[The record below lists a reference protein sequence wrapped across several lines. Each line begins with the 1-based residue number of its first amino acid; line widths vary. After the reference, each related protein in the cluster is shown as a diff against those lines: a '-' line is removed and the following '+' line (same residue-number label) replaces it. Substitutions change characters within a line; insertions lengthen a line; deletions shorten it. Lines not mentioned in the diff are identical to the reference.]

1 MKICIVGLGYVGLPA
16 ACVLAQA
23 GHQVVGVEI
32 RSEVVEC
39 LNEGKIHID
48 EPGLQEL
55 LQDAHAHGRFKAQTT
70 PEPADAFI
78 LCVPTPF
85 QTGFQPDLTYVE
97 TAAQCIVPV
106 LKEGDLVVVEST
118 IPVGATEKVAALIRT
133 ARPELTQETLHVA
146 HCPER
151 VLPGNAIRE
160 IIFNDRVVGGTS
172 NEATDRAAR
181 LYRSFSRGTVA
192 KTTANTAELSKLAEN
207 TFRDINI
214 AYANE
219 LSMICGE
226 CGVDTQELIRIAN
239 MHPRVNI
246 HSPGA
251 GVGGHCIPVDPW
263 FIVSRFPREAPLIR
277 AAREVNIQKETWVVD
292 QVLQAAQRY
301 GATQVVMA
309 GLTYKPDVDDFRE
322 SPALRIAEQ
331 LAARLSQPLIAVDPY
346 AAKLQQ
352 ERQIGFTLQT
362 EIPVEAGTLVAVLVS
377 HRQFGAALSEMETVA
392 GTVLIDFCN
401 GSGLAELMKPE
412 QAGVPT
418 YASAKP
424 H

>member
-23 GHQVVGVEI
+23 GHTVVGVDV
-32 RSEVVEC
+32 RSDVVAG
-39 LNEGKIHID
+39 LNKGRVHID
-48 EPGLQEL
+48 EPGISDL
-55 LQDAHAHGRFKAQTT
+55 LHEALEQKRFSAQAQ
-70 PEPADAFI
+70 PEPAEAFI

-85 QTGFQPDLTYVE
+85 KDGYQPDLSYVE
-97 TAAQCIVPV
+97 SAARSVLPV

-118 IPVGATEKVAALIRT
+118 IPVGATEQVAALIRT
-133 ARPELTQETLHVA
+133 ARPELTDDTLHVA

-160 IIFNDRVVGGTS
+160 IIYNDRVVGGTTP
-172 NEATDRAAR
+172 EATERAAR

-192 KTTANTAELSKLAEN
+192 ETTANTAELAKLAEN

-219 LSMICGE
+219 LSMLCSE
-226 CGVDTQELIRIAN
+226 CGVDTQELIRLAN

-263 FIVSRFPREAPLIR
+263 FIVSRFPREAALIR

-292 QVLQAAQRY
+292 QVLQAARLH
-301 GATQVVMA
+301 GVKQVVMA

-331 LAARLSQPLIAVDPY
+331 VAARLSQPLIGVDPY

-352 ERQIGFTLQT
+352 ERQVGFALQS
-362 EIPVEAGTLVAVLVS
+362 EIPLQPGTLVAVLVR
-377 HRQFGAALSEMETVA
+377 HRQFGAALSEIETVVGA
-392 GTVLIDFCN
+392 VLMDFCR
-401 GSGLAELMKPE
+401 GSGQPQLMLERKAEMLA
-412 QAGVPT
+412 
-418 YASAKP
+418 
-424 H
+424 

>member
-16 ACVLAQA
+16 ACVLAQS
-23 GHQVVGVEI
+23 GHTVVGVDV
-32 RSEVVEC
+32 RSDVVSG
-39 LNEGKIHID
+39 LNEGRVHID
-48 EPGLQEL
+48 EPCISDLLQEAL
-55 LQDAHAHGRFKAQTT
+55 EQERFSAQLQ

-85 QTGFQPDLTYVE
+85 QIGYQPDLSYVE
-97 TAAQCIVPV
+97 AAARSVLPV
-106 LKEGDLVVVEST
+106 LKEGNLVVVEST

-133 ARPELTQETLHVA
+133 TRPELTQEALHVA

-160 IIFNDRVVGGTS
+160 IIYNDRVVGGTTP
-172 NEATDRAAR
+172 EATERAAR
-181 LYRSFSRGTVA
+181 LYRSFSQGTVA
-192 KTTANTAELSKLAEN
+192 ETTASTAELAKLAEN

-219 LSMICGE
+219 LSMLCSE
-226 CGVDTQELIRIAN
+226 CGVDTQELIRLAN

-263 FIVSRFPREAPLIR
+263 FIVSRFPREAALIR
-277 AAREVNIQKETWVVD
+277 AAREVNIQKEAWVVD
-292 QVLQAAQRY
+292 QVLQAAQRH
-301 GATQVVMA
+301 GVTQVVMA
-309 GLTYKPDVDDFRE
+309 GLTYKADVDDFRE

-331 LAARLSQPLIAVDPY
+331 VAARLSLPLIGVDPY

-352 ERQIGFTLQT
+352 ERQVGFALQSK
-362 EIPVEAGTLVAVLVS
+362 IPLQAGTLVVVLVR
-377 HRQFGAALSEMETVA
+377 HRQFGAALSEIETVGGA
-392 GTVLIDFCN
+392 VLMDFCH
-401 GSGLAELMKPE
+401 GSGQPQLMKSKHPE
-412 QAGVPT
+412 VP
-418 YASAKP
+418 A
-424 H
+424 

>member
-23 GHQVVGVEI
+23 GHTVVGVDV
-32 RSEVVEC
+32 RSDVVAG
-39 LNEGKIHID
+39 LNKGRVHID
-48 EPGLQEL
+48 EPGISDL
-55 LQDAHAHGRFKAQTT
+55 LHEALEQKRFTAQAQ

-85 QTGFQPDLTYVE
+85 KDGYQPDLGYVE
-97 TAAQCIVPV
+97 AATLSVLPV

-133 ARPELTQETLHVA
+133 SRPELTQEALHVA

-160 IIFNDRVVGGTS
+160 IIYNDRVIGGTTP
-172 NEATDRAAR
+172 EATDRAAR

-192 KTTANTAELSKLAEN
+192 ETTANTAELAKLAEN

-219 LSMICGE
+219 LSMLCNE
-226 CGVDTQELIRIAN
+226 CGVDTQELIRLAN

-263 FIVSRFPREAPLIR
+263 FIVSRFPREATLIR

-292 QVLQAAQRY
+292 QVLQAARLH
-301 GATQVVMA
+301 GVKQVVMA

-322 SPALRIAEQ
+322 SPALRISEQ
-331 LAARLSQPLIAVDPY
+331 VAARLSQPLIGVDPY
-346 AAKLQQ
+346 AAKLLQ
-352 ERQIGFTLQT
+352 ERQVGFALQS
-362 EIPVEAGTLVAVLVS
+362 EIPRQASTLVAVLVR
-377 HRQFGAALSEMETVA
+377 HRQFGAALSEIETVGGA
-392 GTVLIDFCN
+392 VLMDFCR
-401 GSGLAELMKPE
+401 GSGQPQLMADQPVEL
-412 QAGVPT
+412 VP
-418 YASAKP
+418 
-424 H
+424 

>member
-1 MKICIVGLGYVGLPA
+1 MKICVVGLGYVGLPA
-16 ACVLAQA
+16 ACVLAQS
-23 GHQVVGVEI
+23 GHEVLGVEI
-32 RSEVVEC
+32 RAEVVEG
-39 LNEGKIHID
+39 LNRGQIHID
-48 EPGLQEL
+48 EPGLHDL
-55 LQDAHAHGRFKAQTT
+55 LQEALQQGRFQAQTK
-70 PEPADAFI
+70 PEVADAFI

-85 QTGFQPDLTYVE
+85 QTGYQPDLSYVE
-97 TAAQCIVPV
+97 AAARSVLPV

-133 ARPELTQETLHVA
+133 ARPELSQENLHVA

-160 IIFNDRVVGGTS
+160 IIDNDRVVGGTTPK
-172 NEATDRAAR
+172 ATERAAR

-192 KTTANTAELSKLAEN
+192 ETTACTAELAKLAEN

-219 LSMICGE
+219 LSMLCNE
-226 CGVDTQELIRIAN
+226 CGVDVQDLIRLAN

-246 HSPGA
+246 HAPGA

-263 FIVSRFPREAPLIR
+263 FIVSRFPREASLIR

-292 QVLQAAQRY
+292 QVLQAAQRH
-301 GATQVVMA
+301 GASQVVMA

-331 LAARLSQPLIAVDPY
+331 VAARLSQPLIGVDPY
-346 AAKLQQ
+346 AAKLRQ
-352 ERQIGFTLQT
+352 ERQVDFELQS
-362 EIPVEAGTLVAVLVS
+362 EIPLQAGTLVAVLVR
-377 HRQFGAALSEMETVA
+377 HRQFGAALSEIEIVNGA
-392 GTVLIDFCN
+392 VLMDFCRGN
-401 GSGLAELMKPE
+401 GQPQLMGKQPE
-412 QAGVPT
+412 EVP
-418 YASAKP
+418 A
-424 H
+424 

>member
-23 GHQVVGVEI
+23 GHTVVGVDV
-32 RSEVVEC
+32 RSDVVAG
-39 LNEGKIHID
+39 LNKGRLHID
-48 EPGLQEL
+48 EPGISDL
-55 LQDAHAHGRFKAQTT
+55 LHEALEQKRFSAKAQ
-70 PEPADAFI
+70 PEPAEAFI

-85 QTGFQPDLTYVE
+85 KDGYQPDLSYVE
-97 TAAQCIVPV
+97 SAARSVLPV

-118 IPVGATEKVAALIRT
+118 IPVGATEQVAALIRT
-133 ARPELTQETLHVA
+133 ARPELTQEALHVA

-160 IIFNDRVVGGTS
+160 IIYNDRVVGGTTP
-172 NEATDRAAR
+172 EATERAAR

-192 KTTANTAELSKLAEN
+192 ETTANTAELAKLAEN

-219 LSMICGE
+219 LSMLCSE
-226 CGVDTQELIRIAN
+226 CGVDTQELIRLAN

-263 FIVSRFPREAPLIR
+263 FIVSRFPREAALIR

-292 QVLQAAQRY
+292 QVLQAARLH
-301 GATQVVMA
+301 GVKQVVMA

-331 LAARLSQPLIAVDPY
+331 VAARLSQPLIGVDPY

-352 ERQIGFTLQT
+352 ERHVGFALQS
-362 EIPVEAGTLVAVLVS
+362 EIPLQASTLVAVLVR
-377 HRQFGAALSEMETVA
+377 HRQFGAALSGIETVDGA
-392 GTVLIDFCN
+392 VLMDFCR
-401 GSGLAELMKPE
+401 GSGQPQLIK
-412 QAGVPT
+412 AGKTEVP
-418 YASAKP
+418 A
-424 H
+424 

>member
-23 GHQVVGVEI
+23 GHEVVGVEI
-32 RSEVVEC
+32 RSDLVEG
-39 LNEGKIHID
+39 LNQGQIHID
-48 EPGLQEL
+48 EPGLHDL
-55 LQDAHAHGRFKAQTT
+55 LQEARAHGRFRAQTA
-70 PEPADAFI
+70 PEAAEAFI

-85 QTGFQPDLTYVE
+85 QDGYQPDLSYVE
-97 TAAQCIVPV
+97 AAARSVLPV

-133 ARPELTQETLHVA
+133 SRPELTQEVLHVA

-160 IIFNDRVVGGTS
+160 IIHNDRVVGGTTA
-172 NEATDRAAR
+172 EATERAAR

-192 KTTANTAELSKLAEN
+192 TTTASTAELAKLAEN

-219 LSMICGE
+219 LSMLCSE
-226 CGVDTQELIRIAN
+226 CGVDTQELIRLAN

-263 FIVSRFPREAPLIR
+263 FIVSRFPREAALIR

-292 QVLQAAQRY
+292 QVLQAARRHGVQ
-301 GATQVVMA
+301 QVVMA

-331 LAARLSQPLIAVDPY
+331 VAARLSQPLIGVDPY

-352 ERQIGFTLQT
+352 ERKVGFALQS
-362 EIPVEAGTLVAVLVS
+362 EIPLKAGTLVAVLVR
-377 HRQFGAALSEMETVA
+377 HRQFGAALSEIETVGGA
-392 GTVLIDFCN
+392 VLMDFCH
-401 GSGLAELMKPE
+401 GSGQPQLMK
-412 QAGVPT
+412 AGKRELP
-418 YASAKP
+418 A
-424 H
+424 

>member
-23 GHQVVGVEI
+23 GHDVLGVEI
-32 RSEVVEC
+32 RHDVVDGLNQGEV
-39 LNEGKIHID
+39 HID
-48 EPGLQEL
+48 EPGLQDL
-55 LQDAHAHGRFKAQTT
+55 LQEALSHQRFRAQTI

-85 QTGFQPDLTYVE
+85 KTGYQPDLSYVE
-97 TAAQCIVPV
+97 AAANSILPM
-106 LKEGDLVVVEST
+106 LKKNDLVVVEST
-118 IPVGATEKVAALIRT
+118 IPVGATERIAKLIRT
-133 ARPELTQETLHVA
+133 VRPEFTDEDLHVA

-160 IIFNDRVVGGTS
+160 IIYNDRVVGGITE
-172 NEATDRAAR
+172 EATERAAR
-181 LYRSFSRGTVA
+181 LYRTFSKGTVA
-192 KTTANTAELSKLAEN
+192 ETSASTAEFAKLAEN

-219 LSMICGE
+219 LSMLCGD
-226 CGVDTQELIRIAN
+226 CGVDAHELIRLAN

-263 FIVSRFPREAPLIR
+263 FIVSRFPREAALIR
-277 AAREVNIQKETWVVD
+277 AAREVNIQKESWVVD
-292 QVLQAAQRY
+292 HVLQAASSY
-301 GATQVVMA
+301 GVKQVVIA

-331 LAARLSQPLIAVDPY
+331 VAERMSQKIIGVDPFVE
-346 AAKLQQ
+346 KLIK
-352 ERQIGFTLQT
+352 ERNVAFELKSELIL
-362 EIPVEAGTLVAVLVS
+362 VEKTLVAVLVR
-377 HRQFGAALSEMETVA
+377 HRQFGAALSDIENVNGVILM
-392 GTVLIDFCN
+392 DFCT
-401 GSGLAELMKPE
+401 GSGKAKLTAPA
-412 QAGVPT
+412 QANLN
-418 YASAKP
+418 
-424 H
+424 

>member
-1 MKICIVGLGYVGLPA
+1 MKVCIVGLGYVGLPA
-16 ACVLAQA
+16 ACVLAQT
-23 GHQVVGVEI
+23 GHTVLGVDVRADI
-32 RSEVVEC
+32 VAALNRGEV
-39 LNEGKIHID
+39 HID
-48 EPGLQEL
+48 EPGIADL
-55 LQDAHAHGRFKAQTT
+55 LREALEQQRFEAKSQ
-70 PEPADAFI
+70 PESADAFI

-85 QTGFQPDLTYVE
+85 QTGYQPDLSYVE
-97 TAAQCIVPV
+97 AAARSVLPV

-133 ARPELTQETLHVA
+133 ARPELSQDKLHVA

-160 IIFNDRVVGGTS
+160 IIDNDRVVGGITPK
-172 NEATDRAAR
+172 ATERAAR
-181 LYRSFSRGTVA
+181 LYRSFSRGKVA
-192 KTTANTAELSKLAEN
+192 ETTANTAELAKLAEN

-219 LSMICGE
+219 LSMLCNE
-226 CGVDTQELIRIAN
+226 CGVDAQALIRLAN

-246 HSPGA
+246 HAPGA

-263 FIVSRFPREAPLIR
+263 FIVSRFPREASLIR

-301 GATQVVMA
+301 GASQVVMA

-331 LAARLSQPLIAVDPY
+331 VAARLSQPLIGVDPY
-346 AAKLQQ
+346 AAKLRKEHQVDF
-352 ERQIGFTLQT
+352 ELQS
-362 EIPVEAGTLVAVLVS
+362 EVPLQAGTLVAVLVR
-377 HRQFGAALSEMETVA
+377 HRQFGAALSEIETVNGA
-392 GTVLIDFCN
+392 VLMDFCRGN
-401 GSGLAELMKPE
+401 GQPQLMGAP
-412 QAGVPT
+412 ARSVP
-418 YASAKP
+418 A
-424 H
+424 

>member
-16 ACVLAQA
+16 ACVLAQS
-23 GHQVVGVEI
+23 GHEVVGVEI
-32 RSEVVEC
+32 RSDVVEG
-39 LNEGKIHID
+39 LNKGQIHID
-48 EPGLQEL
+48 EPGLHDL
-55 LQDAHAHGRFKAQTT
+55 LQEALTNGRFRAQTT
-70 PEPADAFI
+70 PESADAFI

-85 QTGFQPDLTYVE
+85 KDGYQPDLSYVE
-97 TAAQCIVPV
+97 AAARSVLPV
-106 LKEGDLVVVEST
+106 LKKNDLVVVEST

-133 ARPELTQETLHVA
+133 ARSELTQDLLHVA

-160 IIFNDRVVGGTS
+160 IIYNDRVVGGTTT
-172 NEATDRAAR
+172 EATQRASR

-192 KTTANTAELSKLAEN
+192 ETTANTAELSKLAEN

-219 LSMICGE
+219 LSMLCTE
-226 CGVDTQELIRIAN
+226 CSVDAQELIRIAN

-263 FIVSRFPREAPLIR
+263 FIVSRFPREAALIR

-292 QVLQAAQRY
+292 QVLQAAQSY
-301 GATQVVMA
+301 DVQQVVIA

-322 SPALRIAEQ
+322 SPALRITEQ
-331 LAARLSQPLIAVDPY
+331 ISARLSLPLIGVDPY
-346 AAKLQQ
+346 VEKLEQECSVNFKLQSNIPLK
-352 ERQIGFTLQT
+352 ENTL
-362 EIPVEAGTLVAVLVS
+362 IVVLVN
-377 HRQFGAALSEMETVA
+377 HRQFGAALSEIENLDNIVLMDCGNGTGKPRLINASKVELVA
-392 GTVLIDFCN
+392 
-401 GSGLAELMKPE
+401 
-412 QAGVPT
+412 
-418 YASAKP
+418 
-424 H
+424 

>member
-1 MKICIVGLGYVGLPA
+1 MKICIIGLGYVGLPA

-23 GHQVVGVEI
+23 GHMVVGVEI
-32 RSEVVEC
+32 RSEVVEG
-39 LNEGKIHID
+39 LNQGQIHID
-48 EPGLQEL
+48 EPGLHDL
-55 LQDAHAHGRFKAQTT
+55 LQEALAHGRFRARTA
-70 PEPADAFI
+70 PEAADAFI

-85 QTGFQPDLTYVE
+85 QTGYQPDLSYVE
-97 TAAQCIVPV
+97 AATRSVLPV

-118 IPVGATEKVAALIRT
+118 IPVGTTEKVAALIRT
-133 ARPELTQETLHVA
+133 ARPELTQEALHVA

-160 IIFNDRVVGGTS
+160 IIDNDRVVGGTTE
-172 NEATDRAAR
+172 EATERAAR

-192 KTTANTAELSKLAEN
+192 ETTASTAELAKLAEN

-219 LSMICGE
+219 LSMLCSE
-226 CGVDTQELIRIAN
+226 CGVDTQELIRLAN

-263 FIVSRFPREAPLIR
+263 FIVSRFPREAALIR

-292 QVLQAAQRY
+292 QVLQAAQGHGVER
-301 GATQVVMA
+301 VVIA

-331 LAARLSQPLIAVDPY
+331 VAARLSQPLIGVDPY
-346 AAKLQQ
+346 ADKLQQ
-352 ERQIGFTLQT
+352 ERQVGFALQR
-362 EIPVEAGTLVAVLVS
+362 EIPLEGNTLVALLVR
-377 HRQFGAALSEMETVA
+377 HRQFGAALSEIETVGGA
-392 GTVLIDFCN
+392 VLMDFCF
-401 GSGLAELMKPE
+401 GTGQPQLMKAWKTE
-412 QAGVPT
+412 VP
-418 YASAKP
+418 A
-424 H
+424 

>member
-1 MKICIVGLGYVGLPA
+1 MRICIVGLGYVGLPA

-23 GHQVVGVEI
+23 GHTVIGVDVCADVVAG
-32 RSEVVEC
+32 
-39 LNEGKIHID
+39 LNEGRVHID
-48 EPGLQEL
+48 EPGIADL
-55 LQDAHAHGRFKAQTT
+55 LREALEQHRFTAQAQ

-85 QTGFQPDLTYVE
+85 RDGYQPDLSYVE
-97 TAAQCIVPV
+97 SAARSVLPV

-133 ARPELTQETLHVA
+133 TRPELTQEALHVA

-160 IIFNDRVVGGTS
+160 IVYNDRVVGGTTP
-172 NEATDRAAR
+172 EATEQAAR

-192 KTTANTAELSKLAEN
+192 ETTANTAELAKLAEN

-219 LSMICGE
+219 LSMLCSE
-226 CGVDTQELIRIAN
+226 CGVDTQELIRLAN

-263 FIVSRFPREAPLIR
+263 FIVSRFPREAALIR
-277 AAREVNIQKETWVVD
+277 AAREVNIHKESWVVD
-292 QVLQAAQRY
+292 QVLQAARRH
-301 GATQVVMA
+301 GVEQVVMA

-331 LAARLSQPLIAVDPY
+331 VAARLSQPLIGVDPY

-352 ERQIGFTLQT
+352 ERQVGFVLQS
-362 EIPVEAGTLVAVLVS
+362 EIPLQAGTLVAVLVR
-377 HRQFGAALSEMETVA
+377 HRQFGAALSEIDAV
-392 GTVLIDFCN
+392 GGVVLMDFCR
-401 GSGLAELMKPE
+401 GSGQPQLMKGRN
-412 QAGVPT
+412 AGVQ
-418 YASAKP
+418 A
-424 H
+424 

>member
-23 GHQVVGVEI
+23 GHTVVGVDV
-32 RSEVVEC
+32 RSDVVAA
-39 LNEGKIHID
+39 LNKGRVHID
-48 EPGLQEL
+48 EPGISDL
-55 LQDAHAHGRFKAQTT
+55 LHEALEQKRFSAQAQ
-70 PEPADAFI
+70 PEPAEAFI

-85 QTGFQPDLTYVE
+85 KDGYQPDLSYVE
-97 TAAQCIVPV
+97 SAARSVLPV

-118 IPVGATEKVAALIRT
+118 IPVGATEQVAALIRT
-133 ARPELTQETLHVA
+133 DRPELTDDTLHVA

-160 IIFNDRVVGGTS
+160 IIYNDRVVGGTTP
-172 NEATDRAAR
+172 EATERAAR

-192 KTTANTAELSKLAEN
+192 ETTANTAELAKLAEN

-219 LSMICGE
+219 LSMLCSE
-226 CGVDTQELIRIAN
+226 CGVDTQELIRLAN

-263 FIVSRFPREAPLIR
+263 FIVSRFPREAALIR

-292 QVLQAAQRY
+292 QVLQAARLHGVQ
-301 GATQVVMA
+301 QVVMA
-309 GLTYKPDVDDFRE
+309 GLTYKADVDDFRE

-331 LAARLSQPLIAVDPY
+331 VAARLSQPLIGVDPY

-352 ERQIGFTLQT
+352 ERQVGFALQS
-362 EIPVEAGTLVAVLVS
+362 EIPLQPGTLVAVLVR
-377 HRQFGAALSEMETVA
+377 HRQFGAALSEIETVGGA
-392 GTVLIDFCN
+392 VLMNFCR
-401 GSGLAELMKPE
+401 GSGQPQLIPERKAEVLA
-412 QAGVPT
+412 
-418 YASAKP
+418 
-424 H
+424 

>member
-23 GHQVVGVEI
+23 GHTVVGVDVC
-32 RSEVVEC
+32 SDVVAG
-39 LNEGKIHID
+39 LNKGRVHID
-48 EPGLQEL
+48 EPGISDL
-55 LQDAHAHGRFKAQTT
+55 LHEALEQKRFSAQAQ
-70 PEPADAFI
+70 PEPAEVFI

-85 QTGFQPDLTYVE
+85 KDGYQPDLSYVE
-97 TAAQCIVPV
+97 SAARSVLPV

-118 IPVGATEKVAALIRT
+118 IPVGATEQVAALIRS
-133 ARPELTQETLHVA
+133 ARPELTQEALHVA

-160 IIFNDRVVGGTS
+160 IIYNDRVVGGTTP
-172 NEATDRAAR
+172 EATMRAAR

-192 KTTANTAELSKLAEN
+192 ETTASTAELAKLAEN

-219 LSMICGE
+219 LSMLCSE
-226 CGVDTQELIRIAN
+226 CGVDTQELIRLAN

-263 FIVSRFPREAPLIR
+263 FIVSRFPREATLIR

-292 QVLQAAQRY
+292 QVLQAARLH
-301 GATQVVMA
+301 GVKQVVMA

-331 LAARLSQPLIAVDPY
+331 VAARLSQPLIGVDPY
-346 AAKLQQ
+346 AAKLLQ
-352 ERQIGFTLQT
+352 ERQVGFALQS
-362 EIPVEAGTLVAVLVS
+362 EIPLQAGTLVAVLVR
-377 HRQFGAALSEMETVA
+377 HRQFGAALGEIETVGGA
-392 GTVLIDFCN
+392 VLMDFCL
-401 GSGLAELMKPE
+401 GSGQPQLINIGKTE
-412 QAGVPT
+412 VP
-418 YASAKP
+418 A
-424 H
+424 

>member
-16 ACVLAQA
+16 ALVLAQA
-23 GHQVVGVEI
+23 GHTVLGVDVRADVVAG
-32 RSEVVEC
+32 
-39 LNEGKIHID
+39 LNKGRVHID
-48 EPGLQEL
+48 EPGIADLLQEAL
-55 LQDAHAHGRFKAQTT
+55 EQKRFTAKGQ

-85 QTGFQPDLTYVE
+85 KDGYQPDLGYVE
-97 TAAQCIVPV
+97 AAARSVLPV

-118 IPVGATEKVAALIRT
+118 IPVGATDKVAALFRT
-133 ARPELTQETLHVA
+133 ARPELTQEELHVA

-160 IIFNDRVVGGTS
+160 IIYNDRVVGGTTP
-172 NEATDRAAR
+172 EATKRAAR

-192 KTTANTAELSKLAEN
+192 ETTASTAELAKLAEN

-219 LSMICGE
+219 LSMLCSE
-226 CGVDTQELIRIAN
+226 CGVDTQELIRLAN

-263 FIVSRFPREAPLIR
+263 FIVSRFPREASLIR
-277 AAREVNIQKETWVVD
+277 AAREVNIHKESWVVD
-292 QVLQAAQRY
+292 QVLQAARRH
-301 GATQVVMA
+301 GAEQVVMA

-331 LAARLSQPLIAVDPY
+331 VAARLSQPLIGVDPY
-346 AAKLQQ
+346 AAKLRQ
-352 ERQIGFTLQT
+352 ERQVGFALQS
-362 EIPVEAGTLVAVLVS
+362 EIPLQAGTLVAVLVR
-377 HRQFGAALSEMETVA
+377 HRQFGAALSEIETVGGA
-392 GTVLIDFCN
+392 VLMDFCR
-401 GSGLAELMKPE
+401 GTGQPQLMKE
-412 QAGVPT
+412 RKTEVLA
-418 YASAKP
+418 
-424 H
+424 

>member
-23 GHQVVGVEI
+23 GHDVLGVEV
-32 RSEVVEC
+32 RHEVVSG
-39 LNEGKIHID
+39 LNRGEIHID
-48 EPGLQEL
+48 EPGLHEL
-55 LQDAHAHGRFKAQTT
+55 LQEALTHKRFRAQTT

-85 QTGFQPDLTYVE
+85 KMGYQPDLSYVE
-97 TAAQCIVPV
+97 AAAHSILPM

-118 IPVGATEKVAALIRT
+118 IPVGATIRIAKLIRT
-133 ARPELTQETLHVA
+133 ARPELTDDVLHVA

-160 IIFNDRVVGGTS
+160 IIYNDRVVGGITG
-172 NEATDRAAR
+172 EATDRAAR
-181 LYRSFSRGTVA
+181 LYKTFSKGTVA
-192 KTTANTAELSKLAEN
+192 ETSASTAEFAKLAEN

-219 LSMICGE
+219 LSMLCGE
-226 CGVDTQELIRIAN
+226 CGVDTHELIRLAN

-263 FIVSRFPREAPLIR
+263 FIVSRFPREAALIR
-277 AAREVNIQKETWVVD
+277 TAREVNIQKESWVVD
-292 QVLQAAQRY
+292 HVLQAARSHSVK
-301 GATQVVMA
+301 QVVIA

-331 LAARLSQPLIAVDPY
+331 IAERLSQPLIGVDPF
-346 AAKLQQ
+346 AEKLLK
-352 ERQIGFTLQT
+352 ERKVSFDLKSDLLL
-362 EIPVEAGTLVAVLVS
+362 EEKTLVALLVR
-377 HRQFGAALSEMETVA
+377 HRQFGAALSDIETVT
-392 GTVLIDFCN
+392 GTVLMDFCT
-401 GSGLAELMKPE
+401 GSG
-412 QAGVPT
+412 
-418 YASAKP
+418 YARLIAPGSRVA
-424 H
+424 

>member
-16 ACVLAQA
+16 ACVLAQS
-23 GHQVVGVEI
+23 GHEVLGVEI
-32 RSEVVEC
+32 RADVVGG
-39 LNEGKIHID
+39 LNQGQIHID
-48 EPGLQEL
+48 EPGLHDL
-55 LQDAHAHGRFKAQTT
+55 LQEALQQGRFQAQTK
-70 PEPADAFI
+70 PEVSDAFI

-85 QTGFQPDLTYVE
+85 KTGYQPDLSYVE
-97 TAAQCIVPV
+97 AAARSVLPV

-133 ARPELTQETLHVA
+133 ARPELTQEKLHVA

-160 IIFNDRVVGGTS
+160 IIDNDRVVGGTTP
-172 NEATDRAAR
+172 EATERAAR

-192 KTTANTAELSKLAEN
+192 ETTANTAELAKLAEN

-219 LSMICGE
+219 LSMLCNE
-226 CGVDTQELIRIAN
+226 CGVDVQDLIRLAN

-246 HSPGA
+246 HAPGA

-263 FIVSRFPREAPLIR
+263 FIVSRFPREASLIR

-292 QVLQAAQRY
+292 QVLQAAQRH
-301 GATQVVMA
+301 GARQVVMA

-331 LAARLSQPLIAVDPY
+331 VAARLSQPLMGVDPY
-346 AAKLQQ
+346 AAKLRQ
-352 ERQIGFTLQT
+352 ERQVCFELKS
-362 EIPVEAGTLVAVLVS
+362 EIPLQSGTLVAVLVR
-377 HRQFGAALSEMETVA
+377 HRQFGAALSEIETVNGA
-392 GTVLIDFCN
+392 VLMDFFRGN
-401 GSGLAELMKPE
+401 GQPQLMGAP
-412 QAGVPT
+412 ARCVP
-418 YASAKP
+418 A
-424 H
+424 

>member
-23 GHQVVGVEI
+23 GHEVVGVEI
-32 RSEVVEC
+32 RAEVVEG
-39 LNEGKIHID
+39 LNQGRIHID
-48 EPGLQEL
+48 EPGLHDL
-55 LQDAHAHGRFKAQTT
+55 LQEALEHGRFRAQPA
-70 PEPADAFI
+70 PEPAEAFM

-85 QTGFQPDLTYVE
+85 KDGYQPDLGYVE
-97 TAAQCIVPV
+97 TAARSVLPV

-118 IPVGATEKVAALIRT
+118 IPVGATDKVAALIRT
-133 ARPELTQETLHVA
+133 ARPELTQDKLHVA

-160 IIFNDRVVGGTS
+160 IIYNDRVVGGTTA
-172 NEATDRAAR
+172 EATERASR

-192 KTTANTAELSKLAEN
+192 ETTATTAELAKLAEN

-219 LSMICGE
+219 LSMLCNE
-226 CGVDTQELIRIAN
+226 CGVDTQELIRLAN

-246 HSPGA
+246 HTPGA

-263 FIVSRFPREAPLIR
+263 FIVSRFPREATLIR

-292 QVLQAAQRY
+292 QVLQAARRH
-301 GATQVVMA
+301 GVEQVVMA
-309 GLTYKPDVDDFRE
+309 GLTYKADVDDFRE

-331 LAARLSQPLIAVDPY
+331 VAARLSQPLIGVDPY
-346 AAKLQQ
+346 AAKLRQ
-352 ERQIGFTLQT
+352 ERQVSFALQS
-362 EIPVEAGTLVAVLVS
+362 EIPLQAGTLVAVLVR
-377 HRQFGAALSEMETVA
+377 HRQFGAALSEIETVGGA
-392 GTVLIDFCN
+392 VLMDFCH
-401 GSGLAELMKPE
+401 GSGQPQLMGQRA
-412 QAGVPT
+412 QAVR
-418 YASAKP
+418 A
-424 H
+424 